1 MDLKVLRK
9 GVLWGNP
16 YFQPKRR
23 FRAHG
28 VYKMFL
34 AMKLT
39 AVLVLVTTLSVSAN
53 SYSQITISQKNA
65 PLTAVFK
72 EMQKQSGYEFF
83 YSYEL
88 LARQG
93 NVTVSIK
100 NVSLEEAIREVL
112 KNKPL
117 TYQVVGK
124 TVVIKA
130 APAQHPI
137 TDEAASPLPITV
149 RGRII
154 DEDNN
159 PVLAVITV
167 KGTTISVSSNSKGDF
182 QLPETDPEATL
193 VISALNI
200 ETQEIKL
207 DKRTFLLI
215 QVKKKV
221 AELDQSVVIAYGTTT
236 KRLNTGDVGTITSD
250 VISKQ
255 PVFNV
260 LQALEGRVPGMTV
273 SQTTGVAGARTPVQ
287 IRGRANF
294 DNSISSDQPLFILDG
309 VPLAANNDATTSSI
323 TQVYG
328 AATGSGMSVLAG
340 LNPNDIA
347 SIEVLKDADA
357 TAIYGSR
364 GANGV
369 ILITSK
375 KGTSGKTRI
384 DATVNIGF
392 NKVTQ
397 LPKLLNTQDYLTMRN
412 EAFANDGLTKNNG
425 NAYDLLVWDT
435 TRYTDMAKLLIGNTA
450 TVYDV
455 QLGASGGDKFTQYR
469 ISGNYHKEGMVWAGN
484 KSAEKA
490 ATSFNLHSTNTN
502 QRLDFNFTGTYSL
515 NNNNFPGLDL
525 TSGLILPPNVRLY
538 DSLGK
543 LAWNEGGFSS
553 NRDNPLAQLRQQYIA
568 RVTNLNSNML
578 VSYKL
583 VKGLVVRT
591 SVGYN
596 VTRSDDQRLL
606 PLASINPATTPYTG
620 SASYANKN
628 LRTWIIEPQ
637 AEYKT
642 NIAQGKL
649 DVLAGGTFNKRISQ
663 GNTIVAT
670 GYTSDQL
677 LTSLTGTTSIGA
689 TNTYNEYAYT
699 AFFGRINYNWR
710 DKYIV
715 NFTGRRDGSSRFGP
729 GYRFSNFGAIGAA
742 WLFSNEYLLKNVKWL
757 SYGKIRGSYGKTGND
772 QIGDY
777 RFFDT
782 WQAQAGLSYYDSS
795 TINVTRLYSP
805 NLHWERNNKAEVAL
819 ELGLFHDRIL
829 LTTALYRNI
838 SEEPLVTYPLSGVA
852 GFNNVLINLEG
863 VQVENKGIEI
873 SFNSRNMETRSFKWS
888 TSFNITVPKNQLKKY
903 PGLDKSSYAAKYQV
917 GKSLNTIVGYHFAG
931 VDPAT
936 GIGSVDDQNGDGKAS
951 TANDFVYTNLKT
963 DPIVYGGLSNT
974 FTYKG
979 LSATVFFQFN
989 KQMGANW
996 YQNTSLRGVG
1006 TAYNIPRSGFQR
1018 SWQHPG
1024 DVADFPRFST
1034 TGIGS
1039 LTALTGYYATYFS
1052 NRAYSD
1058 VSYIRL
1064 KNVAIS
1070 YDLHPEVLKRMRF
1083 NNLRIFVQ
1091 GQNLLT
1097 FTKYKDADPETQNF
1111 TVLPP
1116 MKSFMGGVQLGL

>member
-9 GVLWGNP
+9 GILWGNP
-16 YFQPKRR
+16 FYQPKRR
-23 FRAHG
+23 FRTHG

-39 AVLVLVTTLSVSAN
+39 ALLVLATTLSVSAK

-88 LARQG
+88 LSRQG
-93 NVTVSIK
+93 KVTVSMK

-117 TYQVVGK
+117 TFQVVGK

-130 APAQHPI
+130 APAQLPI
-137 TDEAASPLPITV
+137 TDAATIPLPITV

-154 DEDNN
+154 DEDGA

-167 KGTTISVSSNSKGDF
+167 KGTTISVSSNSKGEF
-182 QLPETDPEATL
+182 ALPDIDPEATL
-193 VISALNI
+193 VVSALNI

-207 DKRTFLLI
+207 NKLPIILI

-236 KRLNTGDVGTITSD
+236 KRLNTGDIGKITSED
-250 VISKQ
+250 LSKQ

-287 IRGRANF
+287 IRGRAFF
-294 DNSISSDQPLFILDG
+294 DRDITSDQPLFILDG
-309 VPLAANNDATTSSI
+309 VPLAANNDGATSL
-323 TQVYG
+323 TQIFG

-412 EAFANDGLTKNNG
+412 EAFANDGTVKTNI

-450 TVYDV
+450 TLYDV

-484 KSAEKA
+484 KYAEKA
-490 ATSFNLHSTNTN
+490 ATSFNLHSTTIN
-502 QRLDFNFTGTYSL
+502 QRLDFNFTGTYTL
-515 NNNNFPGLDL
+515 NNNNFPGIDL
-525 TSGLILPPNVRLY
+525 AGGIILPPNIRLY
-538 DSLGK
+538 DSVGN
-543 LAWNEGGFSS
+543 LAWNEGGVAAA
-553 NRDNPLAQLRQQYIA
+553 RDNPLAQLRQQYIA
-568 RVTNLNSNML
+568 RVTNLNTNML

-596 VTRSDDQRLL
+596 VTRSDEQRLS
-606 PLASINPATTPYTG
+606 PMASMNPASST
-620 SASYANKN
+620 YAGTAAYATRN

-637 AEYKT
+637 LEYKT
-642 NIAQGKL
+642 NISMGKL
-649 DVLAGGTFNKRISQ
+649 DVLAGGTLNKRMMQ
-663 GNTIVAT
+663 GNAINAV

-677 LTSLTGTTSIGA
+677 LTSLAGTATTNVSA
-689 TNTYNEYAYT
+689 TNTANQYAYE

-715 NFTGRRDGSSRFGP
+715 NLTGRRDGSSRFGP

-777 RFFDT
+777 RFFDS
-782 WQAQAGLSYYDSS
+782 WKAGSSYYDS
-795 TINVTRLYSP
+795 TTLNADKLFTP

-838 SEEPLVTYPLSGVA
+838 NEEPLVSYPLSGVA
-852 GFNNVLINLEG
+852 GFNSVTTNLEG

-873 SFNSRNMETRSFKWS
+873 SFSSRNIETKSFKWS
-888 TSFNITVPKNQLKKY
+888 SNFNITVPNNQLKKY
-903 PGLDKSSYAAKYQV
+903 PNLEESSYASSYQI
-917 GKSLNTIVGYHFAG
+917 GKSLNSIVRYQFMG
-931 VDPAT
+931 VDPQT
-936 GIGSVDDQNGDGKAS
+936 GIGSIADQNGDNKAS
-951 TANDFVYTNLKT
+951 SANDFIFNGKT
-963 DPIVYGGLSNT
+963 DPVVYGGFSNT

-979 LSATVFFQFN
+979 LSATVFLQYN

-996 YQNTSLRGVG
+996 YSNTTLRGVG
-1006 TAYNIPRSGFQR
+1006 TAYNIPETGFQR
-1018 SWQHPG
+1018 SWHHPE
-1024 DVADFPRFST
+1024 DVAEFPRFGTS
-1034 TGIGS
+1034 IGS
-1039 LTALTGYYATYFS
+1039 LSALNGYYATYYS
-1052 NRAYSD
+1052 TRVYSD

-1064 KNVAIS
+1064 KNVFLS
-1070 YDLHPEVLKRMRF
+1070 YDVNPDVLKRMRF
-1083 NNLRIFVQ
+1083 NNLRVFVQ

-1116 MKSFMGGVQLGL
+1116 MKSFVGGIQLGL

>member
-34 AMKLT
+34 TMKLT
-39 AVLVLVTTLSVSAN
+39 ALLILATTLTVSAK
-53 SYSQITISQKNA
+53 SFSQITISQKNA

-88 LARQG
+88 LSRQG
-93 NVTVSIK
+93 KVTVSMK

-117 TYQVVGK
+117 TFLVVGK

-130 APAQHPI
+130 APAQQLI
-137 TDEAASPLPITV
+137 SAGAAIPLPISV
-149 RGRII
+149 NGRIV
-154 DEDNN
+154 DEDNA

-167 KGTTISVSSNSKGDF
+167 KGTSISVSTNKEGIF
-182 QLPETDPEATL
+182 KLPEIDPEATL

-200 ETQEIKL
+200 ETTEIKV
-207 DKRTFLLI
+207 DKRSFLLI

-273 SQTTGVAGARTPVQ
+273 NQTTGVAGARTPVQ
-287 IRGRANF
+287 IRGRAFF
-294 DNSISSDQPLFILDG
+294 DKDLSSDQPLFILDG
-309 VPLAANNDATTSSI
+309 VPLAANNDAITSL
-323 TQVYG
+323 TQVFG
-328 AATGSGMSVLAG
+328 PAAGTNGMSVLAG

-384 DATVNIGF
+384 DATVSMGF

-397 LPKLLNTQDYLTMRN
+397 LPKMLNTQDYLTMRN
-412 EAFANDGLTKNNG
+412 EAFANEGTAKTNA

-450 TVYDV
+450 TLYDV

-490 ATSFNLHSTNTN
+490 ATSFNLHSTNAN
-502 QRLDFNFTGTYSL
+502 QRLEFNFTGTYSL

-525 TSGLILPPNVRLY
+525 AGGIILPPNIRLY
-538 DSLGK
+538 DSVGN
-543 LAWNEGGFSS
+543 LAWNEGGIST

-583 VKGLVVRT
+583 VKGLVLRT
-591 SVGYN
+591 SAGYN
-596 VTRSDDQRLL
+596 VTRSDEQRLL
-606 PLASINPATTPYTG
+606 PLASINPSTTPYAG
-620 SASYANKN
+620 SASYATRN

-637 AEYKT
+637 AEYKV
-642 NIAQGKL
+642 NISQGKL
-649 DVLAGGTFNKRISQ
+649 SVLAGGTLNKRMMQ
-663 GNTIVAT
+663 GNTINAT

-677 LTSLTGTTSIGA
+677 LTSLAGTTATNVGA
-689 TNTYNEYAYT
+689 TNTANQYAYE

-782 WQAQAGLSYYDSS
+782 WKAGSSYYDSS
-795 TINVTRLYSP
+795 TLNPGSLYSP
-805 NLHWERNNKAEVAL
+805 NLHWERNNKAEIAL

-838 SEEPLVTYPLSGVA
+838 SEDPLVYYPLSGVA
-852 GFNNVLINLEG
+852 GFSNVLLNLDG

-873 SFNSRNMETRSFKWS
+873 SFNSRNIETRSFKW
-888 TSFNITVPKNQLKKY
+888 TTNFNITVPKNQLKKY
-903 PGLDKSSYAAKYQV
+903 PELEKSSYASKYQL
-917 GKSLNTIVGYHFAG
+917 GQSLNTIVGYQFVG
-931 VDPAT
+931 VDPQT
-936 GIGSVDDQNGDGKAS
+936 GIGSIEDQNGDGKAT
-951 TANDFVYTNLKT
+951 TANDFIFNGKT
-963 DPIVYGGLSNT
+963 DATMYGGLSNT
-974 FTYKG
+974 FTYKR

-989 KQMGANW
+989 KQMGLNW
-996 YQNTSLRGVG
+996 YSNTALRGVG
-1006 TAYNIPRSGFQR
+1006 TAYNIPLTGFQR
-1018 SWQHPG
+1018 SWHHPE

-1034 TGIGS
+1034 TSIGS
-1039 LTALTGYYATYFS
+1039 LSALNGYYATYFS
-1052 NRAYSD
+1052 NRIYSD

-1070 YDLHPEVLKRMRF
+1070 YDLNPELLKRMRF
-1083 NNLRIFVQ
+1083 NNLRVFVQ

-1097 FTKYKDADPETQNF
+1097 ITKYKDSDPETQNF

-1116 MKSFMGGVQLGL
+1116 MKSFVGGVQLGL